1 MKEIVIYNQIWSAEN
16 LDVSTYRNG
25 DSIPEVQNPEEWKD
39 LKTGAWCYFE
49 NDPNNNKCGKIYN
62 WFALND
68 PRGLAPKGYRITS
81 HYDWLKLGE
90 NFGGSWNAVENLI
103 SLKFFDFYAGNRDV
117 IGRFGFWNKS
127 IGWWTNS
134 EVNANNHNLW
144 AQTHFLTKEENGILW
159 KPFDKKSGFY
169 VRCIKQEYE
178 MVKITFDSDLSLSL
192 SSLAFNY
199 ENKTTFQDLL
209 NYLYLNI
216 LKEKVSTNS
225 YGQQWIIEK
234 YDGERL
240 ERINKENAIDNRKL
254 INVLMSIYPMEK
266 IELICKRKL

>member
-1 MKEIVIYNQIWSAEN
+1 
-16 LDVSTYRNG
+16 
-25 DSIPEVQNPEEWKD
+25 
-39 LKTGAWCYFE
+39 
-49 NDPNNNKCGKIYN
+49 
-62 WFALND
+62 
-68 PRGLAPKGYRITS
+68 
-81 HYDWLKLGE
+81 
-90 NFGGSWNAVENLI
+90 
-103 SLKFFDFYAGNRDV
+103 
-117 IGRFGFWNKS
+117 
-127 IGWWTNS
+127 
-134 EVNANNHNLW
+134 
-144 AQTHFLTKEENGILW
+144 
-159 KPFDKKSGFY
+159 
-169 VRCIKQEYE
+169 